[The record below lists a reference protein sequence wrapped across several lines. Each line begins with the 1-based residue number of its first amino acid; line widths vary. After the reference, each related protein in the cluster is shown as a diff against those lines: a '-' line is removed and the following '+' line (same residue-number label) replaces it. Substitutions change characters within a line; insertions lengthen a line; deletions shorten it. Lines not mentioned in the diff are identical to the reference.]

1 MSVGGSSVENMYCA
15 MWKQKC
21 CGSRM
26 TYFESDPQQK
36 SKKKLDMFLKVY
48 LHNRAA
54 ARFLKQCNCK
64 WLNI

>member
-1 MSVGGSSVENMYCA
+1 
-15 MWKQKC
+15 
-21 CGSRM
+21 M